1 MSEPSM
7 ELVVPGIGQVVN
19 LDAPKE
25 VAVALDSIRDLE
37 YQLRIVKQ
45 DLTRALVHASEQ
57 AGSKTLRYGNVQAI
71 IRGGTTVIYDAE
83 EIRSG
88 LLAAGMSEERVA
100 EIVVE
105 TVSSKV
111 SANEAKRA
119 ASANPAYAAVIDAH
133 KTEVDVPPSVSV
145 SISKAEL

>member
-1 MSEPSM
+1 M
-7 ELVVPGIGQVVN
+7 ELVVPGIGQIVS

-37 YQLRIVKQ
+37 YQLRIAKQ

-57 AGSKTLRYGNVQAI
+57 AGSKTLRYGNVEAVI
-71 IRGGTTVIYDAE
+71 KGGTATVYDAE

-119 ASANPAYAAVIDAH
+119 ASANPKYAEVIDAH
-133 KTEVDVPPSVSV
+133 KTVVEMAPSVSI